1 MLGEP
6 PATQYDLRFQIFGI
20 PIRVHPLFWLVAVLL
35 GFRGGEDPI
44 NLLIWVGCVF
54 ISILVHELGHA
65 MIALVHGW
73 RPWITLYG
81 FGGLASYQPTRH
93 DARSQILISAA
104 GPVAGFLFIAFVMAA
119 VQASGHTVQLFPDP
133 NELFLAPEEMV
144 NLFPPWA
151 AFQIFDSLNVN
162 VLVFYLWQIN
172 ILWGLLNLLPIYP
185 LDGGQ
190 IMRELCLS
198 ANRNRG
204 IEQSLWISIFVAG
217 GVAILS
223 IMHFGDLFL
232 ALMFGYLAYLNYNT
246 LQRFSGRGGF
256 GGGGSEPRGW

>member
-6 PATQYDLRFQIFGI
+6 PQTQYDLRFQLFGI
-20 PIRVHPLFWLVAVLL
+20 PVRVHPIFWLVAVLL
-35 GFRGGEDPI
+35 GIRGRETPPLA
-44 NLLIWVGCVF
+44 LLIWVGCVF
-54 ISILVHELGHA
+54 VSILVHELGHA
-65 MIALVHGW
+65 VAIRAHGW

-104 GPVAGFLFIAFVMAA
+104 GPAAGFLFIAFVMAA

-133 NELFLAPEEMV
+133 DAS
-144 NLFPPWA
+144 NLLPPWA
-151 AFQIFDSLNVN
+151 AFEIFDSFNVN

-190 IMRELCLS
+190 IMRELCLNS
-198 ANRNRG
+198 NRSRG
-204 IEQSLWISIFVAG
+204 IEQSLWISIVVSA
-217 GVAILS
+217 GVAILA
-223 IMHFGDLFL
+223 ILQFRDLFL
-232 ALMFGYLAYLNYNT
+232 ALMFGYLAYTNYAT
-246 LQRFSGRGGF
+246 LQSFTGRGGF
-256 GGGGSEPRGW
+256 GGPRGW

>member
-1 MLGEP
+1 
-6 PATQYDLRFQIFGI
+6 
-20 PIRVHPLFWLVAVLL
+20 V
-35 GFRGGEDPI
+35 
-44 NLLIWVGCVF
+44 
-54 ISILVHELGHA
+54 SILVHELGHA
-65 MIALVHGW
+65 IAVRVHGW

-104 GPVAGFLFIAFVMAA
+104 GPAAGFLFIAFVMAA

-133 NELFLAPEEMV
+133 KAS

-151 AFQIFDSLNVN
+151 AFEIFDSFNVN

-198 ANRNRG
+198 AHRSRG
-204 IEQSLWISIFVAG
+204 IEQSLWISIVVSG
-217 GVAILS
+217 GVAILA
-223 IMHFGDLFL
+223 ILLFGDLFL
-232 ALMFGYLAYLNYNT
+232 ALMFGYLAYTNYTT
-246 LQRFSGRGGF
+246 LQRFTGRGGF
-256 GGGGSEPRGW
+256 GGPGGW